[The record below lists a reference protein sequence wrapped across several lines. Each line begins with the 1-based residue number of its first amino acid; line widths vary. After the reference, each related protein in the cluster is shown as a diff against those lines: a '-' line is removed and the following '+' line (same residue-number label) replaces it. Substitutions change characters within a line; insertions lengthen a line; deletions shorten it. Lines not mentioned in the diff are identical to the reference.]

1 MMWARLAIAVA
12 NAVAA
17 VASLFSSREKEPK
30 KKSTP
35 YGVETEKLSK
45 KAEEILRKKG
55 GVVRVLTVA
64 PNEEPTIPRGCIPDS
79 PYEDKP

>member
-12 NAVAA
+12 NAVATI
-17 VASLFSSREKEPK
+17 VNLFSSRKSPPK
-30 KKSTP
+30 KEETP
-35 YGVETEKLSK
+35 YGVETEKLSQ

-64 PNEEPTIPRGCIPDS
+64 PTEEPTIPRGRIPDS
-79 PYEDKP
+79 PYEGKS

>member
-17 VASLFSSREKEPK
+17 IASLFSSRKSEPK
-30 KKSTP
+30 KKATP
-35 YGVETEKLSK
+35 YGFETEKLSQ

-64 PNEEPTIPRGCIPDS
+64 PNEEPTIPRGGIPDS